1 MKHPVLDRILMFI
14 TALVALCGAAL
25 LIALGTHYLMIETVV
40 SYIFKVNLANMYIR
54 IAVIA
59 AGVLLVLFALAM
71 ISAMFPPKK
80 KRSSN
85 FAIQHNEN
93 GMVRISLKAIET
105 LVHKCL
111 DSHAELK
118 VVTSSLFSDEETVR
132 IDVHV
137 NLQTDISMPLAIS
150 ALQKQIK
157 KYIEACSGVTVQEVR
172 VFVDGTMPSTPEAAN
187 SPYAIPPALMGM
199 ETEPLPAGAAAAES
213 AKQEE
218 IVEPAEP
225 VIEAETVCEPVV
237 QEAEEA
243 WEETETTQETGEEE

>member
-1 MKHPVLDRILMFI
+1 MKHPVFDRILMFI
-14 TALVALCGAAL
+14 TALVALCCAAM

-40 SYIFKVNLANMYIR
+40 SYIFKVNLANLYVR

-59 AGVLLVLFALAM
+59 AGVLLVLFAFAM
-71 ISAMFPPKK
+71 LSAMFPPKK

-172 VFVDGTMPSTPEAAN
+172 VFVDGTMPSTPESAN
-187 SPYAIPPALMGM
+187 SPFAIPPALMGM
-199 ETEPLPAGAAAAES
+199 ETEPLPAGEAAVETAQ
-213 AKQEE
+213 QEE
-218 IVEPAEP
+218 ITA
-225 VIEAETVCEPVV
+225 TSDPVV
-237 QEAEEA
+237 ESAEAAEIIP
-243 WEETETTQETGEEE
+243 ETEEEKKEESELTQETGEEE